1 MMAQLIEFAG
11 NHPLLVGALL
21 VVSALL
27 IYDLLAGSGGRNA
40 VDPVKATELINHRE
54 AVVVDVRPAA
64 DFRQGHIINAL
75 NIPMSD
81 LSGQIARLEKY
92 KSRPLIVSCRSG
104 AQSGVA
110 VKQLRKLGFE
120 QVYNLRGGI
129 LAWQSANLPVS
140 RKG

>member
-1 MMAQLIEFAG
+1 MEQLIEFAG
-11 NHPLLVGALL
+11 NHLMLVAALL

-27 IYDLLAGSGGRNA
+27 VYNLVAEGGGKGA
-40 VDPVKATELINHRE
+40 VDPAKATDLINHQE
-54 AVVVDVRPAA
+54 AAVVDVRPAA
-64 DFRQGHIINAL
+64 DFRQGHIIHAI
-75 NIPMSD
+75 NIPMSG
-81 LSGQIARLEKY
+81 LSGQIGRLEKY

-110 VKQLRKLGFE
+110 VKQLRKQGFE

>member
-21 VVSALL
+21 VVSGLL
-27 IYDLLAGSGGRNA
+27 IYDLLTASGGKDA

-64 DFRQGHIINAL
+64 DFRQGHIINAM
-75 NIPMSD
+75 NIPMSGF
-81 LSGQIARLEKY
+81 SGQLARLEKY
-92 KSRPLIVSCRSG
+92 KSRPLIVSCHSG
-104 AQSGVA
+104 AQSSGA

-129 LAWQSANLPVS
+129 LAWRSANLPVS